1 MILSMIKSANN
12 QANKK
17 IAQMIK
23 LKENPHSN
31 FINNAD
37 SKLHMKKGMEKNP
50 KYQKSYGI

>member
-1 MILSMIKSANN
+1 MIKSANN